1 MNEKKEKK
9 SKYITEACG
18 YEDGWRWQIGTRVD
32 REGKIL
38 TTGHIN
44 THEERGYYGTYK
56 NKTYWYKEKL
66 PKGFVRHH
74 IFYDDEHPEWYIMYV
89 TAAEHKQI
97 HTNKLTESEIIRLEI
112 EEEKAKNARD

>member
-1 MNEKKEKK
+1 
-9 SKYITEACG
+9 
-18 YEDGWRWQIGTRVD
+18 
-32 REGKIL
+32 
-38 TTGHIN
+38 
-44 THEERGYYGTYK
+44 
-56 NKTYWYKEKL
+56 
-66 PKGFVRHH
+66 VRHH